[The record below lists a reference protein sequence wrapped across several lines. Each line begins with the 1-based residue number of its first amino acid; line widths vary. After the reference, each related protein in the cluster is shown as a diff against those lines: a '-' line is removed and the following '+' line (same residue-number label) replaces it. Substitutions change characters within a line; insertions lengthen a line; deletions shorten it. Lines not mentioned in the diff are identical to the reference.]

1 MNGRKLDLV
10 SCHRRCVSVSIRT
23 ASVFLAAGLVQCR
36 CRFAISMPNLPSRQ
50 PSVVE
55 SSTYE
60 RSGVTRTSH
69 KLECFLVSSDPAMY
83 CLGTIKDQEAKLK
96 DLMQHFKHGSCWL
109 LSKVKLDAK
118 SDVRYNSC
126 PNKVTVTLSTTTAS
140 PAEDD
145 TLADEVVP
153 AHGVNNILQLCDK
166 RSIDL
171 MGVLRDTEDNGVIAT
186 AKGKRQK
193 YTLNIVDQTDADAGT
208 YHVQIALWDAPESQ
222 WGSDL
227 AKYKGSVVRLF
238 GIYADFPNGNLA
250 LTASSSF
257 RVADAGG
264 SDKAKRL
271 QQASADLLT
280 GDAVTVAAAATRSAG
295 ASLSTEGDAV
305 LTLCSVLENLKQS
318 AVQTSDCLVRA

>member
-1 MNGRKLDLV
+1 MDHEGPEARSCVLPLSLYFLSQFVQRRCSKLDRSCAV
-10 SCHRRCVSVSIRT
+10 SLEICDLNAQSAKSAT
-23 ASVFLAAGLVQCR
+23 FR
-36 CRFAISMPNLPSRQ
+36 CRIISPKLWTY
-50 PSVVE
+50 
-55 SSTYE
+55 TYE

-69 KLECFLVSSDPAMY
+69 KLECFLVSSDPTMY
-83 CLGTIKDQEAKLK
+83 CLGAIKDQEAKLK
-96 DLMQHFKHGSCWL
+96 DLQHFKHGSCWL

-118 SDVRYNSC
+118 ADVRYNSC
-126 PNKVTVTLSTTTAS
+126 PNKVTVTLWTTTAS
-140 PAEDD
+140 PAEDN
-145 TLADEVVP
+145 TLANMANEVVP
-153 AHGVNNILQLCDK
+153 AHGVNDILQLCDN

-171 MGVLRDTEDNGVIAT
+171 MGVLRDTEDNDVIAT

-193 YTLNIVDQTDADAGT
+193 YTLNIVDRTDADAGT

-222 WGSDL
+222 WCSDL

-264 SDKAKRL
+264 SEKAERL

-280 GDAVTVAAAATRSAG
+280 GDAVTLPAAATRSAG
-295 ASLSTEGDAV
+295 ASWSTEH
-305 LTLCSVLENLKQS
+305 
-318 AVQTSDCLVRA
+318 